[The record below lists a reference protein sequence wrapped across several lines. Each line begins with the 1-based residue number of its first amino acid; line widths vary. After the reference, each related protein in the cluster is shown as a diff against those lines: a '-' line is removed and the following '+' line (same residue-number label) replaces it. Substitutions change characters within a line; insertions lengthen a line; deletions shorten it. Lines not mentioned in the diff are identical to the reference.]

1 MSAAEVDN
9 RQLQATARKML
20 SESKSVIEKLR
31 ASCLLRG
38 ATGIHGFGR
47 MFRIMDDDG
56 NRTLSRE
63 EFMKGCRDYGCQLSR
78 EEFDELF
85 KLIDRDNSGCIV
97 FDELLKALRLQSSEM
112 LNDTDA
118 PRQLSSE
125 ASSFEHE
132 DQSKD
137 AFYGVLV
144 DLRKWAEHREIN
156 ILDGDSIVRLS
167 RLSSED
173 KRLGGMFGVRSQHTD
188 NGERL
193 LRLCATHCLYIW
205 SASFQY
211 RKRHCYLETSLC
223 FSAADTARSH
233 GSQLQKLYTC
243 NCKIRNWRSS
253 DESVKNAYREALV
266 DKTPSSS

>member
-97 FDELLKALRLQSSEM
+97 FDELLKALRPPMSESRLKITEMAFKKMDRSGDGRLTVDDIRKVYQVRHNAKYQNSEM
-112 LNDTDA
+112 
-118 PRQLSSE
+118 
-125 ASSFEHE
+125 
-132 DQSKD
+132 
-137 AFYGVLV
+137 
-144 DLRKWAEHREIN
+144 
-156 ILDGDSIVRLS
+156 
-167 RLSSED
+167 SED
-173 KRLGGMFGVRSQHTD
+173 AILKQYLKTFEGDGTGDGTVTWEEFLNYYSG
-188 NGERL
+188 
-193 LRLCATHCLYIW
+193 I
-205 SASFQY
+205 SASIDSDVYYDLMMRMAF
-211 RKRHCYLETSLC
+211 
-223 FSAADTARSH
+223 
-233 GSQLQKLYTC
+233 KL
-243 NCKIRNWRSS
+243 
-253 DESVKNAYREALV
+253 
-266 DKTPSSS
+266 